1 MRRHGVRPGAWY
13 NFPMHA
19 DALSALGNL
28 FGDRLRTSLETRICY
43 SFDATRKTFLPDAVV
58 YPINAEEVRQTVLL
72 ANRYRFPVVPR
83 GAGSGFSGGS
93 LPVRGGVVLST
104 ERMDRIV
111 TVDTENL
118 YAVVEPGVVTGT
130 LKEEAR
136 KKGLFYPPDPASL
149 KFSTVGG
156 NIAECSGGMSAVKY
170 GVTRDYVLGLEAV
183 LGTGE
188 LLRTGVATA
197 KGVVGYDLTRM
208 LVGSEGT
215 LGIVTRATL
224 RLMPLPETAATLL
237 AFFPE
242 NRKSAD
248 AVNAIV
254 AARVTPSAMELMDR
268 TAIDCVQALMPVPLP
283 EGTGSALLLEVD
295 GPEAQVAR
303 EADLLTEVCRA
314 HGAIEVRRASDAQ
327 GRDELWKLRRSIS
340 PALLRVAPVKLNEDI
355 VVPRSRLADM
365 FAFLSDLS
373 ARRNVRIVNF
383 GHAGDGNIHVNIMIS
398 GTDADETRRAEEA
411 VAEVFRKT
419 VEMGGTISG
428 EHGVGISKAPFL
440 EMEVGP
446 LGVAVMKRLK
456 ACFDPNGI
464 LNPGKIFLD
473 EAAVRG

>member
-237 AFFPE
+237 AFFP
-242 NRKSAD
+242 
-248 AVNAIV
+248 
-254 AARVTPSAMELMDR
+254 
-268 TAIDCVQALMPVPLP
+268 
-283 EGTGSALLLEVD
+283 
-295 GPEAQVAR
+295 
-303 EADLLTEVCRA
+303 
-314 HGAIEVRRASDAQ
+314 
-327 GRDELWKLRRSIS
+327 
-340 PALLRVAPVKLNEDI
+340 
-355 VVPRSRLADM
+355 
-365 FAFLSDLS
+365 
-373 ARRNVRIVNF
+373 
-383 GHAGDGNIHVNIMIS
+383 
-398 GTDADETRRAEEA
+398 
-411 VAEVFRKT
+411 
-419 VEMGGTISG
+419 
-428 EHGVGISKAPFL
+428 
-440 EMEVGP
+440 
-446 LGVAVMKRLK
+446 
-456 ACFDPNGI
+456 
-464 LNPGKIFLD
+464 
-473 EAAVRG
+473 

>member
-1 MRRHGVRPGAWY
+1 
-13 NFPMHA
+13 MHTE
-19 DALSALGNL
+19 ALTALGNL

-43 SFDATRKTFLPDAVV
+43 SFDATGKKFLPDAVV
-58 YPINAEEVRQTVLL
+58 FPVNAEEVRRTVLL
-72 ANRYRFPVVPR
+72 ANLHRFPVVPR

-111 TVDTENL
+111 SIDTENL

-149 KFSTVGG
+149 KFSTLGG
-156 NIAECSGGMSAVKY
+156 NIAECAGGMCAVKY

-188 LLRTGVATA
+188 LVRTGVVTA

-224 RLMPLPETAATLL
+224 RLVPMPEAAATLL
-237 AFFPE
+237 ALFRG
-242 NRKSAD
+242 NRNASD
-248 AVNAIV
+248 AVNAVV

-295 GPEAQVAR
+295 GPEGQVAR

-314 HGAIEVRRASDAQ
+314 HGAIEVRRATDEN
-327 GRDELWKLRRSIS
+327 GRDDLWKLRRSIS
-340 PALLRVAPVKLNEDI
+340 PALRRLAPVKLNEDI

-365 FAFLSDLS
+365 FDFLADLS
-373 ARRNVRIVNF
+373 GRRNVRIVTF

-398 GTDADETRRAEEA
+398 GADPDETRRAEEA
-411 VAEVFRKT
+411 VGEVFRKT

-456 ACFDPNGI
+456 ECFDPNGI

-473 EAAVRG
+473 EAAVRV

>member
-1 MRRHGVRPGAWY
+1 
-13 NFPMHA
+13 MHA
-19 DALSALGNL
+19 EALSALGNL
-28 FGDRLRTSLETRICY
+28 FGDRLRTSLETRISY
-43 SFDATRKTFLPDAVV
+43 SFDATGKKFLPDGVV

-72 ANRYRFPVVPR
+72 ANRHRFPVVPR

-93 LPVRGGVVLST
+93 LPVRGGIILST
-104 ERMDRIV
+104 ERMDRILSI
-111 TVDTENL
+111 DTENL

-149 KFSTVGG
+149 KFSTLGG
-156 NIAECSGGMSAVKY
+156 NIAECAGGMCAVKY
-170 GVTRDYVLGLEAV
+170 GVTRDYVLGVEAV

-188 LLRTGVATA
+188 LVRTGVATA

-224 RLMPLPETAATLL
+224 RLIPLPVAAATLL
-237 AFFPE
+237 ALFRG
-242 NRKSAD
+242 NRAASD
-248 AVNAIV
+248 AVNAVV
-254 AARVTPSAMELMDR
+254 AARVVPSAMELMDR
-268 TAIDCVQALMPVPLP
+268 TAIDCVRALMPVPLP
-283 EGTGSALLLEVD
+283 EGTGSALMLEVD
-295 GPEAQVAR
+295 GPDGQVSR

-314 HGAIEVRRASDAQ
+314 HGAIDVRRASDAR
-327 GRDELWKLRRSIS
+327 GRDELWALRRSIS
-340 PALLRVAPVKLNEDI
+340 PALRRLAPVKLNEDI
-355 VVPRSRLADM
+355 VVPRNRLADM
-365 FAFLSDLS
+365 FDFLSDLS

-398 GTDADETRRAEEA
+398 GADADETRRAEEA
-411 VAEVFRKT
+411 VSEVFRKT

-428 EHGVGISKAPFL
+428 EHGVGISKAPFF

-456 ACFDPNGI
+456 ECFDPNGI

-473 EAAVRG
+473 EAAVKAPISHQGSLR

>member
-1 MRRHGVRPGAWY
+1 MNPE
-13 NFPMHA
+13 
-19 DALSALGNL
+19 ALSALGDL
-28 FGDRLRTSLETRICY
+28 FGGRLQTSLETRICY

-58 YPINAEEVRQTVLL
+58 YPVNAEEVRQTVLL
-72 ANRYRFPVVPR
+72 ANLHRFPVVPR
-83 GAGSGFSGGS
+83 GAGTGLSGGS

-111 TVDTENL
+111 SIDTENL
-118 YAVVEPGVVTGT
+118 YAVVEPGVVTET
-130 LKEEAR
+130 LKLEAR
-136 KKGLFYPPDPASL
+136 KHGLFYPPDPASL
-149 KFSTVGG
+149 KFSTLGG
-156 NIAECSGGMSAVKY
+156 NIAECAGGMCAVKY

-188 LLRTGVATA
+188 LVRTGVATV

-208 LVGSEGT
+208 IVGSEGT

-224 RLMPLPETAATLL
+224 RLIPLPEAAATLL
-237 AFFPE
+237 ALFHG
-242 NRKSAD
+242 NRRSAE

-295 GPEAQVAR
+295 GPEGQVAR
-303 EADLLTEVCRA
+303 EADLLTQVCRA
-314 HGAIEVRRASDAQ
+314 HGAIEVRRASDAN

-340 PALLRVAPVKLNEDI
+340 PALLRLAPVKLNEDI

-365 FAFLSDLS
+365 FDFLADLSD
-373 ARRNVRIVNF
+373 RRNVRIVNF

-411 VAEVFRKT
+411 VAEVFRMA

-456 ACFDPNGI
+456 ECFDPNGI
-464 LNPGKIFLD
+464 LNPGKIFL
-473 EAAVRG
+473 EESAVRG

>member
-1 MRRHGVRPGAWY
+1 MNPE
-13 NFPMHA
+13 
-19 DALSALGNL
+19 ALSALGNL

-43 SFDATRKTFLPDAVV
+43 SFDATGKQFLPDAVV
-58 YPINAEEVRQTVLL
+58 YPVNAEEVRRTVLL
-72 ANRYRFPVVPR
+72 ANLHQFPVVPR

-111 TVDTENL
+111 TIDTENL

-136 KKGLFYPPDPASL
+136 NKGLFYPPDPASL
-149 KFSTVGG
+149 KFSTLGG
-156 NIAECSGGMSAVKY
+156 NIAECAGGMCAVKY

-188 LLRTGVATA
+188 LVRTGVATA

-224 RLMPLPETAATLL
+224 RLIPLPEAAATLL
-237 AFFPE
+237 ALFAG
-242 NRKSAD
+242 NRR
-248 AVNAIV
+248 AVESVTAIV

-314 HGAIEVRRASDAQ
+314 HGALEVRRASDAR

-340 PALLRVAPVKLNEDI
+340 PALRRVAPVKLNEDI
-355 VVPRSRLADM
+355 VVPRSPLADM
-365 FAFLSDLS
+365 FAFLSALS
-373 ARRNVRIVNF
+373 DRRNVRIVTF
-383 GHAGDGNIHVNIMIS
+383 GHAGDANIHVNIMIS
-398 GTDADETRRAEEA
+398 GADADESRRAEEA
-411 VAEVFRKT
+411 VGDVFRKT
-419 VEMGGTISG
+419 GEMGGRISG
-428 EHGVGISKAPFL
+428 EHGGGVSKA
-440 EMEVGP
+440 
-446 LGVAVMKRLK
+446 R
-456 ACFDPNGI
+456 
-464 LNPGKIFLD
+464 
-473 EAAVRG
+473 

>member
-1 MRRHGVRPGAWY
+1 
-13 NFPMHA
+13 MHA

-43 SFDATRKTFLPDAVV
+43 SFDATGKMFLPDAVV
-58 YPINAEEVRQTVLL
+58 YPVNAEEVRQTVLL
-72 ANRYRFPVVPR
+72 ANLHRFPVVPR

-93 LPVRGGVVLST
+93 LPVRGGIVLST

-136 KKGLFYPPDPASL
+136 RKGLFYPPDPASL
-149 KFSTVGG
+149 KFSTLGG
-156 NIAECSGGMSAVKY
+156 NIAECSGGMCAVKY

-188 LLRTGVATA
+188 LVRTGVATA

-224 RLMPLPETAATLL
+224 RLIPLPESAATLL

-268 TAIDCVQALMPVPLP
+268 TAIECVQALMPVPLP

-295 GPEAQVAR
+295 GPEGQVAR

-314 HGAIEVRRASDAQ
+314 HGALEVRRASDAP

-373 ARRNVRIVNF
+373 DRRNVRIVNF

>member
-1 MRRHGVRPGAWY
+1 MNAE
-13 NFPMHA
+13 
-19 DALSALGNL
+19 ALSALGDL

-43 SFDATRKTFLPDAVV
+43 SFDATRKKFLPDAVV
-58 YPINAEEVRQTVLL
+58 YPVTAEEVRQTVLL
-72 ANRYRFPVVPR
+72 ANLHRFPVVPR
-83 GAGSGFSGGS
+83 GAGSGLSGGS

-111 TVDTENL
+111 SIDAGNL
-118 YAVVEPGVVTGT
+118 YAVVEPGVVTET
-130 LKEEAR
+130 LKLEAR
-136 KKGLFYPPDPASL
+136 KHGLFYPPDPASL
-149 KFSTVGG
+149 KFSTLGG
-156 NIAECSGGMSAVKY
+156 NIAECAGGMCAVKY

-188 LLRTGVATA
+188 LVRTGVATV

-224 RLMPLPETAATLL
+224 RLIPLPEAAATLL
-237 AFFPE
+237 ALFPG
-242 NRKSAD
+242 NRRSAE

-295 GPEAQVAR
+295 GPEGQVAR
-303 EADLLTEVCRA
+303 EADLLTQVCRA

-340 PALLRVAPVKLNEDI
+340 PTLLQLGAVKLNEDI

-365 FAFLSDLS
+365 FDFLAELSD
-373 ARRNVRIVNF
+373 RRNVRIVNF

-411 VAEVFRKT
+411 VEEVFRKT

-456 ACFDPNGI
+456 ECFDPNGI
-464 LNPGKIFLD
+464 LNPGKIFL
-473 EAAVRG
+473 EESAVRG

>member
-1 MRRHGVRPGAWY
+1 MNPE
-13 NFPMHA
+13 
-19 DALSALGNL
+19 ALSALGKL

-58 YPINAEEVRQTVLL
+58 YPVTAEEVRQTVLL
-72 ANRYRFPVVPR
+72 ANRHRFPVIPR

-93 LPVRGGVVLST
+93 LPVQGGVVLST

-111 TVDTENL
+111 SIDTENL
-118 YAVVEPGVVTGT
+118 YAVVEPGVVTET
-130 LKEEAR
+130 LKQEVMKR
-136 KKGLFYPPDPASL
+136 GLFYPPDPASL
-149 KFSTVGG
+149 KFSTLGG
-156 NIAECSGGMSAVKY
+156 NIAECSGGMCAVKY

-224 RLMPLPETAATLL
+224 RLVPHPEAAVTLL
-237 AFFPE
+237 AFFPGDR
-242 NRKSAD
+242 NACD
-248 AVNAIV
+248 AVNAVV
-254 AARVTPSAMELMDR
+254 AARVTPSAMEIMDR
-268 TAIDCVQALMPVPLP
+268 TAIDCVQAVANVPLP
-283 EGTGSALLLEVD
+283 EGTGSALLFEVD
-295 GPEAQVAR
+295 GTADSTAR
-303 EADLLTEVCRA
+303 EADRVEETCRA
-314 HGAIEVRRASDAQ
+314 HSALEVRRASDAR
-327 GRDELWKLRRSIS
+327 GRDDLWKMRRSIS
-340 PALLRVAPVKLNEDI
+340 PGLRRIAPVKLNEDI

-373 ARRNVRIVNF
+373 DRKKVRIVNF
-383 GHAGDGNIHVNIMIS
+383 GHAGDGNIHVNIMIP
-398 GTDADETRRAEEA
+398 GTDQAETQRADEA

-473 EAAVRG
+473 EEAAQR